1 MFFKKD
7 EKAKNKERKSCVK
20 KKIQDKMVVIRQ
32 VEKIGELLDN
42 IRLDIRQLS

>member
-1 MFFKKD
+1 MKRQRIRR
-7 EKAKNKERKSCVK
+7 EKAAWK

-42 IRLDIRQLS
+42 IRLDIR